1 MILLFG
7 GTRSNTKKKLI
18 MPLCHAKIDEIE
30 RKNRKQSIGILQKVC
45 KAEKGMPSKRS
56 IFKID
61 VEKI

>member
-1 MILLFG
+1 
-7 GTRSNTKKKLI
+7 
-18 MPLCHAKIDEIE
+18 MPLYRTKVDKIE
-30 RKNRKQSIGILQKVC
+30 RKNRKKSIGILQKAC

>member
-1 MILLFG
+1 
-7 GTRSNTKKKLI
+7 
-18 MPLCHAKIDEIE
+18 MPLYRTKVDEIE